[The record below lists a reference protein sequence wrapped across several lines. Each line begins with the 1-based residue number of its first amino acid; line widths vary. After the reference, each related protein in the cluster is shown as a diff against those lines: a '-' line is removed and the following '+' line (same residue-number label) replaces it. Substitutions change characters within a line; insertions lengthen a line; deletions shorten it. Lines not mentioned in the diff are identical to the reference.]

1 MEERI
6 RSSAYGRPKPRVD
19 RAARQATYI
28 RVAAETFR
36 EMGLSA
42 SMQDVADRAGVAK
55 ILIYREFPSRK
66 ALLEALFEEVLG
78 EIRDVWDQPWTGWGG
93 GMIELHRRAQQNR
106 AGYLLLL
113 RDSRSHPETVG
124 WWDIYKA
131 RQVEPFARF
140 LTPSEGAPEGADVR
154 ARQAALSLVGML
166 TETLIS
172 WIEDEDGLNEEQR
185 REWFGHMVREWRRI
199 TRRVYRLDPPE

>member
-1 MEERI
+1 MQQRL
-6 RSSAYGRPKPRVD
+6 RSSAYGRPKPRVN
-19 RAARQATYI
+19 RAVRQAAFI
-28 RVAAETFR
+28 RAAAETFH
-36 EMGLSA
+36 ELGLSA

-66 ALLEALFEEVLG
+66 ALLEAIFEQVLA
-78 EIRDVWDQPWTGWGG
+78 EIREVWDQPWPGWGG
-93 GMIELHRRAQQNR
+93 GMIELHRRAEQNR
-106 AGYLLLL
+106 SGYLLLL

-131 RQVEPFARF
+131 RQIEPFARF
-140 LTPSEGAPEGADVR
+140 LTPSEGAPPGADAR

-166 TETLIS
+166 TETLIA
-172 WIEDEDGLNEEQR
+172 WIENEDGLEEDQR

-199 TRRVYRLDPPE
+199 TRKVYRLDAAE

>member
-1 MEERI
+1 MEQRP

-19 RAARQATYI
+19 RAVRQAAYI
-28 RVAAETFR
+28 RIAAETFH

-55 ILIYREFPSRK
+55 ILIYREFASRN
-66 ALLEALFEEVLG
+66 ALLEALFEQVLA
-78 EIRDVWDQPWTGWGG
+78 EIRDVWNQPWPGWGG
-93 GMIELHRRAQQNR
+93 GMIELHRRAEQNR

-140 LTPSEGAPEGADVR
+140 LTPSEGAPDGAEAR
-154 ARQAALSLVGML
+154 AQQAALSLVGML

-172 WIEDEDGLNEEQR
+172 WIEDEDGLDEDQR

-199 TRRVYRLDPPE
+199 TRKVYRLDAPE